1 VPQTSPVRPIARLA
15 SELSVT
21 GVGQL
26 ALGLAVLAVA
36 LSSSDIEPARAVVPF
51 VVTFVALGGLSIY
64 QSRWL
69 RSAPTPPADPAA
81 RVEEP
86 SLTTR
91 RSLIGLIPAVIAVAV
106 ATLVGPGLGV
116 VLGGVVAGV
125 GAIDL
130 RNRAWVRERESAIG
144 GELYRELGG
153 SPFSSGKRPLYTLP
167 RNDSTLAT

>member
-69 RSAPTPPADPAA
+69 KAAATPPADPEA

-91 RSLIGLIPAVIAVAV
+91 RSLIGLLPAIIAIAV

-125 GAIDL
+125 GVIDL
-130 RNRAWVRERESAIG
+130 RNRAWVREREG
-144 GELYRELGG
+144 QLRGELYRELGG

-167 RNDSTLAT
+167 RIDSTLAT

>member
-1 VPQTSPVRPIARLA
+1 MPQTTPVRPIARLT

-21 GVGQL
+21 GVGQF

-36 LSSSDIEPARAVVPF
+36 LTSSDIEPARALVPF
-51 VVTFVALGGLSIY
+51 VVTFAALSGLSLY

-69 RSAPTPPADPAA
+69 KGADAPPADPRA

-86 SLTTR
+86 ALTTR
-91 RSLIGLIPAVIAVAV
+91 RSLVGLIPAVIAVAA
-106 ATLVGPGLGV
+106 ATLIGPGLGV

-125 GAIDL
+125 GVIDL
-130 RNRAWVRERESAIG
+130 RNRAWVRTRESQLR